1 MRSAC
6 DKFLSVIPSQCGLGP
21 HAARLVYEAQT
32 AVRAKL
38 WVSVILL
45 AATLVDVIKQE
56 DHIFDVTAADGQG
69 PDDDDYD
76 YQAST
81 DYFEAGGYDYLTS
94 AERKKLDWLR
104 GARNQLV
111 HYEGP
116 IEGMLGR
123 PSDEGTLAQM
133 ADKALSALL
142 PIFEQD

>member
-1 MRSAC
+1 MRSAS
-6 DKFLSVIPSQCGLGP
+6 DKFLSVIPSQSGMGP
-21 HAARLVYEAQT
+21 HAARLIHEAQM

-38 WVSVILL
+38 WVSVIVL
-45 AATLVDVIKQE
+45 AATMVDVIKQE
-56 DHIFDVTAADGQG
+56 DQIFDVSGDEEF
-69 PDDDDYD
+69 PDDQEYD

-133 ADKALSALL
+133 ADKALSAIL
-142 PIFEQD
+142 PILEQN